1 MLLLSC
7 CYCFILVQIL
17 KTHHLDAKINKIWL
31 FMMLGIDPT
40 IHGLKKKK
48 SKASQAGKS
57 CTFCS
62 SDDLLTPQTQF
73 LPLSFWGVVRSN
85 KKQNESSLLHL

>member
-1 MLLLSC
+1 MLLLAC

-40 IHGLKKKK
+40 IHRLKKKK
-48 SKASQAGKS
+48 KAKLVKLEKVAHS
-57 CTFCS
+57 
-62 SDDLLTPQTQF
+62 
-73 LPLSFWGVVRSN
+73 VRRMIC
-85 KKQNESSLLHL
+85 

>member
-48 SKASQAGKS
+48 
-57 CTFCS
+57 
-62 SDDLLTPQTQF
+62 
-73 LPLSFWGVVRSN
+73 
-85 KKQNESSLLHL
+85 KQS